1 VLSHELR
8 RTFAATRGQKAFQ
21 FYETLMP
28 RNPVPRFRRGPEAT
42 HCGRI
47 STGYDD
53 LNAERP
59 IFQRNGTIG
68 CPGVRVCHSHADRKP
83 GVKGSLTDMVQVIKK
98 REDRRSGA
106 LIIG

>member
-1 VLSHELR
+1 MSYAGLSPPHAVKR
-8 RTFAATRGQKAFQ
+8 RVQ

-28 RNPVPRFRRGPEAT
+28 RNPFPRFRRGPEAT

-68 CPGVRVCHSHADRKP
+68 CPGVRVCHSHALYMAWRVP
-83 GVKGSLTDMVQVIKK
+83 IGNPASRSLSSANAPL
-98 REDRRSGA
+98 RETMR
-106 LIIG
+106 